1 MLLHEKWYNLIGKKF
16 REESKDLA
24 AEPLPERWVE
34 LILHLDEEERK
45 QKARDRNRAMAGP
58 PGSSKH

>member
-1 MLLHEKWYNLIGKKF
+1 MLLHEKLYNLIGKKF

-24 AEPLPERWVE
+24 TEPLPERWVE

-45 QKARDRNRAMAGP
+45 REDRDQGQTP
-58 PGSSKH
+58 PQDRKH